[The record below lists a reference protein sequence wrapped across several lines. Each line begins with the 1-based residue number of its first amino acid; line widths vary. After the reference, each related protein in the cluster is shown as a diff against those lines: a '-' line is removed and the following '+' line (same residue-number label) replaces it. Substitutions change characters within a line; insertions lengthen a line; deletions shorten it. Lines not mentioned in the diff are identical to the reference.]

1 MEWYKIPVL
10 LYLLKSASLV
20 WESDLLVK
28 SNLSMKKRI
37 LALSLFLFGSLSVLM
52 AQSDGGRL
60 SGNFQANAN
69 FFQRDS
75 LIGAA
80 NTPQY
85 DRQLYGAEGWLN
97 LNYSNWGFD
106 FGVRFDFFNNSNLL
120 NPNGGSF
127 SGEGIGRWYVQK
139 RIEKFDIFAGYL
151 YDQIGSGII
160 FRAYEQRP
168 LLIDQALFGA
178 RLMYDLT
185 PDWRVKVFSGR
196 QKQQFDIYESVI
208 KGGSIEGFMSLGE
221 NKPITLAPG
230 IGVVNRTLDDNSME
244 SLVSSIN
251 TYSPEDTFTPKYNTY
266 AFTFFNTLTAGSFNW
281 FLETSFKTDDN
292 LNDFNPAG
300 ERFFLSSGSVLYTSV
315 SYAAKGLGI
324 SLEAKRTENFSF
336 RTRPQEQLLRGLI
349 NFLPPMTR
357 LNTYRMTA
365 RYNAATQELGELAF
379 QGDIRYAPSRKLSF
393 NVNGSYITDLND
405 NLLYRELFTE
415 INFKY
420 KRLWSLL
427 GGVQIQNYNQEVYE
441 VKPGVPIVETI
452 VPYFDFLYKFDRK
465 TALRLE
471 GQVMLT
477 GKDSNGERHDYG
489 NWIFALAEFSIAPH
503 WSFSVSDMYNVGP
516 GKNSPINESGEK
528 LAKHYPRVDV
538 FYTIDASRFSLSY
551 IKQVEGV
558 VCAGGICR
566 LEPAFSGVRF
576 SVQSSF

>member
-1 MEWYKIPVL
+1 
-10 LYLLKSASLV
+10 
-20 WESDLLVK
+20 
-28 SNLSMKKRI
+28 MKKNVLTLCFFLLGAITI
-37 LALSLFLFGSLSVLM
+37 LT

-85 DRQLYGAEGWLN
+85 DRQLYGAEGWLT

-106 FGVRFDFFNNSNLL
+106 FGLRFDFFNNSNLL
-120 NPNGGSF
+120 NPSGGSF
-127 SGEGIGRWYVQK
+127 SGEGIGRWYIQK
-139 RIEKFDIFAGYL
+139 RIEKLDIFAGYL

-185 PDWRVKVFSGR
+185 PDWRIKVFSGR

-208 KGGSIEGFMSLGE
+208 KGGSLEGFVSLGE
-221 NKPITLAPG
+221 NRPITLAPG
-230 IGVVNRTLDDNSME
+230 LGVVNRTLDDNSME

-251 TYSPEDTFTPKYNTY
+251 TYALEDTFTPKYNTY

-281 FLETSFKTDDN
+281 FLEASYKTDDN

-300 ERFFLSSGSVLYTSV
+300 EQFFRSTGSVLYTSV
-315 SYAAKGLGI
+315 SYATKGLGI
-324 SLEAKRTENFSF
+324 SLEGKRTENFSF

-441 VKPGVPIVETI
+441 VKPGVPLVETV

-471 GQVMLT
+471 GQVMFT
-477 GKDSNGERHDYG
+477 GKDDNGERHDYG

-516 GKNSPINESGEK
+516 GKNSPVSEDGEK
-528 LAKHYPRVDV
+528 LDKHYPRLDV
-538 FYTIDASRFSLSY
+538 FYTINASRFSLSY
-551 IKQVEGV
+551 IRQVEGV

-576 SVQSSF
+576 SIQSSF